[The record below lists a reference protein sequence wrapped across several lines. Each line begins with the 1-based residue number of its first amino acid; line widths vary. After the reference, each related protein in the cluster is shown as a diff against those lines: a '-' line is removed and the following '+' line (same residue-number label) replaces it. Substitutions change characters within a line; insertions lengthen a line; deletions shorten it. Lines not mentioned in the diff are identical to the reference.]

1 MSGDRLVWPVE
12 QLLVQP
18 GDRLL
23 EIGCGH
29 GLAVSLV
36 CERLDGGRITAID
49 RSRKMIDMATQRNGD
64 HVAAGRA
71 ELQVG
76 PFERTDFGGERFDKV
91 FSVNVNAFWR
101 KPDHAAEFAH
111 GVLREGGRALFFG
124 QSMSEHPEE
133 AMRSSAAPLAAALE
147 RAGFEPVEVAITT
160 AGHAFV
166 CVATQ
171 RR

>member
-49 RSRKMIDMATQRNGD
+49 RSRKMIDMATKRNGD

-91 FSVNVNAFWR
+91 FSVNV
-101 KPDHAAEFAH
+101 
-111 GVLREGGRALFFG
+111 VAL
-124 QSMSEHPEE
+124 
-133 AMRSSAAPLAAALE
+133 
-147 RAGFEPVEVAITT
+147 
-160 AGHAFV
+160 
-166 CVATQ
+166 
-171 RR
+171 